1 MNIKPCGT
9 HPEETVYMLFMSI
22 INWALTIRRPPL
34 YCFTTFFTLKYCFH
48 YSVYISWP
56 INLYIL
62 NYLLHSCWTALVKY
76 SSLPMLCLHL
86 NSWAW
91 FMKNTRQICKF
102 ITSDIKLTLSGPAA
116 SSISLTTSLFERSGF
131 CPYHSTESIPVEVT
145 NGLHVANLVLS
156 SQ

>member
-1 MNIKPCGT
+1 MNIWPCGT
-9 HPEETVYMLFMSI
+9 HPEENVCMLFMSI
-22 INWALTIRRPPL
+22 INWALTTPRPPL
-34 YCFTTFFTLKYCFH
+34 YCFTTFSLKYCPH

-56 INLYIL
+56 INSDIL

-91 FMKNTRQICKF
+91 LMKNTQQIFKF
-102 ITSDIKLTLSGPAA
+102 IASDMKLTLNGPAA
-116 SSISLTTSLFERSGF
+116 STISLITSLFGRSGF

-145 NGLHVANLVLS
+145 SVLHVANLVLS